1 MTRSK
6 HCMARKELFGHLAD
20 GREVFSY
27 TIENSRGVRAKILSF
42 GGRLCELFVPDRE
55 GRLTDVIGGYDE
67 LSFYEHQGDDQ
78 GALIGRVGNRIARGK
93 FSLDG
98 KGYTLACN
106 NGENHLHGGFDGFQ
120 KRLWEVVAE
129 SENSLTLRLFSPD
142 GEEGYPANLTVEAT
156 YLLTE
161 ENGLRISYR
170 AECDG
175 ATPLNL
181 TNHAYFHLG
190 GYAAGDVRSLCLYL
204 DADTY
209 LPTDAGLIP
218 TGELRSVAGTPFD
231 FRVSKALGEGIDLP
245 DGDLLCAGGY
255 DHCFNFTGG
264 ATSHPVL
271 RGELYDPT
279 SGRVMEIYTDAPA
292 VQVYSGNF
300 LGDAT
305 RPFKGGV
312 PQKKQSL
319 LCLETQRMP
328 DSVNHPHFTDT
339 ILRAGEVFT
348 STTEYRFSVK

>member
-1 MTRSK
+1 
-6 HCMARKELFGHLAD
+6 MAANKELFGHLAD
-20 GREVFSY
+20 GREVFGF
-27 TIENSRGVRAKILSF
+27 TIKNTNGLRAKILTF
-42 GGRLCELFVPDRE
+42 GGRLCELFVPDRN
-55 GRLTDVIGGYDE
+55 GVLADVIGGYDE

-98 KGYTLACN
+98 KEYTLECN

-120 KRLWEVVAE
+120 KKLWEVVAE
-129 SENSLTLRLFSPD
+129 CDNSLTLRLFSPD
-142 GEEGYPANLTVEAT
+142 GEEGYPSDLTVEVT

-170 AECDG
+170 AESDR

-181 TNHAYFHLG
+181 TNHAYFNLG
-190 GYAAGDVRSLCLYL
+190 GYDAGEIRPLRLWL

-218 TGELRSVAGTPFD
+218 TGEIRSVSGTPFD
-231 FRVSKALGEGIDLP
+231 FRVPKSICEGIDLP
-245 DGDLLCAGGY
+245 DDDLLTAGGY
-255 DHCFNFTGG
+255 DHCLNFTGG
-264 ATSHPVL
+264 ATEVPVL
-271 RGELYDPT
+271 RGELYDPA
-279 SGRVMEIYTDAPA
+279 SGRVMEIYTDAPS
-292 VQVYSGNF
+292 VQLYSGNF
-300 LGDAT
+300 LGDGT

-312 PQKKQSL
+312 EQRKQSL

-339 ILRAGEVFT
+339 VLREGEVFV
-348 STTEYRFSVK
+348 STTEYRFSVR